1 MTGALKFSRKP
12 EINDPYMI
20 AAWPGIGN
28 IGLIAVNYLKN
39 RLEAEEFGEI
49 EPWHYFFPKG
59 VSVQDSVLQ
68 EMEFPANKFY
78 YKKAQRDLIIFL
90 GEMQPA
96 GEEEIYEIANH
107 VLDVAEEF
115 GCKRVY
121 TAGAAVAPVHHT
133 SAPKVWAVP
142 NKVELVDEARGYI
155 NTIVMSEIGEREGR
169 GSITGL
175 NGVLIGVAKKRNLDG
190 ICLLG
195 EIPIYIAHFPGHSI
209 LYPKASKSILEV
221 LSTSLKVEVDLVNIE
236 VYAKNVEMEIDFL
249 YESLP
254 LPIRM
259 ELDKLKHVSYVRQND
274 PGPIT
279 EEEKEK
285 IIKEVEEFFREGRE
299 HG

>member
-1 MTGALKFSRKP
+1 MTGALKLSRKP
-12 EINDPYMI
+12 DVNDPYMI

-39 RLEAEEFGEI
+39 RLEALEFGEI

-59 VSVQDSVLQ
+59 VTVKDGILQ

-78 YKKAQRDLIIFL
+78 YQKAQRDLIIFL
-90 GEMQPA
+90 GEMQPV
-96 GEEEIYEIANH
+96 GEEEVYEIANH

-115 GCKRVY
+115 GCRRVY

-142 NKVELVDEARGYI
+142 NRGELVDEARGYL

-221 LSTSLKVEVDLVNIE
+221 LSTSLKLEVDLVNID

-254 LPIRM
+254 LPIRV
-259 ELDKLKHVSYVRQND
+259 ELDKLKYTSYVRQTD

-285 IIKEVEEFFREGRE
+285 IIKEVEEFFREGGG

>member
-1 MTGALKFSRKP
+1 MTGALKFSKKP

-49 EPWHYFFPKG
+49 EPWHYFFPKV
-59 VSVQDSVLQ
+59 VSVKDSVLQ

-78 YKKAQRDLIIFL
+78 YKKAERDLIIFL

-115 GCKRVY
+115 GCRRVY

-133 SAPKVWAVP
+133 SVPRVWAVP
-142 NKVELVDEARGYI
+142 NKWELVDEARGYP
-155 NTIVMSEIGEREGR
+155 NTIIMSETGERGGR
-169 GSITGL
+169 GNITGL
-175 NGVLIGVAKKRNLDG
+175 NGVLIGVAKKRNLGG

-195 EIPIYIAHFPGHSI
+195 EIPIYIAHFPGHTI
-209 LYPKASKSILEV
+209 LYPKASEAILEL
-221 LSTSLKVEVDLVNIE
+221 LSTSLKVEVDLANIN

-254 LPIRM
+254 LPIRI
-259 ELDKLKHVSYVRQND
+259 ELDKLKYASYVRQTD